1 MGLPTSMHLFE
12 YTARCCCWAR
22 HHLAGRLLLPALRH
36 CIGPCSYPPHPAAHA
51 LPQTP
56 RCRYKKHAG
65 LDCYPPLQIMFA
77 AKTTNRGKLDSHCW
91 FFDGFAY
98 LLQPDF
104 CVLFDAGEL
113 AQGGHAAD
121 PGIPPRGWHART
133 RAGLLDIQPHLPC
146 LPPTPLAAGT
156 KPMPFALRNT
166 YAHFKRNP
174 WCGGLTGELRVERPY
189 RNFLTSVQYMEWK
202 VGQTGHGVT
211 GWRCCTRVP
220 GLHA

>member
-1 MGLPTSMHLFE
+1 
-12 YTARCCCWAR
+12 
-22 HHLAGRLLLPALRH
+22 
-36 CIGPCSYPPHPAAHA
+36 
-51 LPQTP
+51 
-56 RCRYKKHAG
+56 
-65 LDCYPPLQIMFA
+65 MFA

-104 CVLFDAGEL
+104 CVLFDAGEEGWG
-113 AQGGHAAD
+113 QGAWMWERVKNSHIMG
-121 PGIPPRGWHART
+121 G
-133 RAGLLDIQPHLPC
+133 LPC
-146 LPPTPLAAGT
+146 CRCCCCLVLATHPPTATTAGT

-202 VGQTGHGVT
+202 VCSR
-211 GWRCCTRVP
+211 GWWVHWVCV
-220 GLHA
+220 